1 MKNTKFFKILNIFL
15 VILFLFNITTAYGFS
30 VTDVTGNQ
38 AVSAAPIKTVGNTVV
53 TILSTI
59 GSFVSVVVLV
69 VLGIKYMT
77 GSVEERAQYKSS
89 MMPYFIG
96 AILVFAASTI
106 AGVVYNMAQGI

>member
-1 MKNTKFFKILNIFL
+1 MRNTKILKILNIFL
-15 VILFLFNITTAYGFS
+15 IILFLFNITTAYGFS
-30 VTDVTGNQ
+30 VTDVTGKQ
-38 AVSAAPIKTVGNTVV
+38 PSSATGVNKIGNSVITIIATVG
-53 TILSTI
+53 
-59 GSFVSVVVLV
+59 SFISVVVLV

-106 AGVVYNMAQGI
+106 AGIVYNIAQGI